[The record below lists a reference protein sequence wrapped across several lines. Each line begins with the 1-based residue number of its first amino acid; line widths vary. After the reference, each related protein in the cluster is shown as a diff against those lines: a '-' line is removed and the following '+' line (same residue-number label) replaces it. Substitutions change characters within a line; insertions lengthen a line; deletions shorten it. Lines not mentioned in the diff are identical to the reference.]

1 MFGNTIGPGEI
12 AIIMVIALLIFG
24 PKKLPELGKG
34 LGRGMRDFK
43 RAVSGDDDDERKDEE
58 TKTKAEIP
66 PTPVVAAPIVQ
77 APVVETPAPA
87 EVVVEAAAEPAAS
100 AADEPR

>member
-12 AIIMVIALLIFG
+12 AIILVIALLIFG

-43 RAVSGDDDDERKDEE
+43 RAVSGDDDDERKEEE

-66 PTPVVAAPIVQ
+66 PTAVVEAPIVQ
-77 APVVETPAPA
+77 APVVATPAPA
-87 EVVVEAAAEPAAS
+87 EVVVEAAAEPAAA